1 MTPSSLLA
9 LYIKNKGEKIV
20 VIVLFIKNSLI
31 TVLKRDKLVGETIFY
46 QLRLFTK

>member
-1 MTPSSLLA
+1 MTTSSLLA

-20 VIVLFIKNSLI
+20 IIILSIKNSLI
-31 TVLKRDKLVGETIFY
+31 TLLKRDKLLGETIFY